1 MDIDF
6 FPIMPSKKN
15 TVLIKFPHKMTVY
28 ILNKDHIC
36 KLCMCM
42 HAFEK
47 YLRNKLN
54 LAIFS
59 FNVYFKMATSIGSN
73 FENIKLQY
81 LNE

>member
-1 MDIDF
+1 
-6 FPIMPSKKN
+6 MPSKN
-15 TVLIKFPHKMTVY
+15 TILIKFPHKMTVY

-36 KLCMCM
+36 KVCMCM

-47 YLRNKLN
+47 EIEFDNFQFK
-54 LAIFS
+54 
-59 FNVYFKMATSIGSN
+59 NVYFKMAASSGSN